1 VDQGINVLAVMNIST
16 VTKPLTDTEPESMA
30 KTEDAAHQTK

>member
-1 VDQGINVLAVMNIST
+1 VDQGINALAVMNIST
-16 VTKPLTDTEPESMA
+16 ATKPLTDIEPESMA